1 MVGRSVTDTR
11 GSAGVKEQRRG
22 GAARRLAIAGLLV
35 VVLTV
40 VSVPVLGVVAY
51 GPAQTVK
58 AYFDALDR
66 RDAQAAVGRLL
77 TGEITDGWALTDE
90 ALDGAPSLPTR
101 VSVTHAETDGDRA
114 TATVEYDLD
123 GTTRT
128 QDFSLVRTPG
138 TWGLFPVWLIDPGRL
153 PRLDLV
159 VDGASTVR
167 INSADVPAPRD
178 GLPVLY
184 PVEYSVGFA
193 EHFFRSGVQNTV
205 VDGSAPEVE
214 VRLAAEPT
222 DELRDEVEELVQEHL
237 DGCATATTLMPA
249 GCTFGYDSVNQMLGD
264 VTWEIVEYPEVR
276 LSTERRR
283 LVTAPAE
290 GVAQVSGRY
299 RDIVTATESDFDEPI
314 TFTFTAAVS
323 VVDGQPRIEPLEAG
337 LASGDGLGSDSDEE
351 SDDQPVD
358 DDGPVDDAPVADG
371 P

>member
-1 MVGRSVTDTR
+1 M
-11 GSAGVKEQRRG
+11 KEHG
-22 GAARRLAIAGLLV
+22 GPNRARQLAIAGLLV

-40 VSVPVLGVVAY
+40 ASVPVLGMVAY
-51 GPAQTVK
+51 GPAQTVS

-66 RDAQAAVGRLL
+66 RDAEAAVGRLL

-138 TWGLFPVWLIDPGRL
+138 TWGLFPVWLIDPGTL
-153 PRLDLV
+153 PRMDLV

-193 EHFFRSGVQNTV
+193 EHYFRSGVQNTV

-222 DELRDEVEELVQEHL
+222 EDLRDEVDDLVRAHL

-249 GCTFGYDSVNQMLGD
+249 GCTFGFDSVNQILGD
-264 VTWEIVEYPEVR
+264 VSWEIVEYPEVR

-283 LVTAPAE
+283 LVTAPTE
-290 GVAQVSGRY
+290 GVARVSGRY

-314 TFTFTAAVS
+314 TFTFTAVVS
-323 VVDGQPRIEPLEAG
+323 VVDGEPRVEPLEAG

-351 SDDQPVD
+351 PDDQPVD
-358 DDGPVDDAPVADG
+358 DEGPVDDAPVADG